1 MTRLLLLGVSLLLV
15 GAVSGTDDGP
25 GPRGTGP
32 ASTGPA
38 SPDGAWHAGC
48 ASDCPPT
55 SPVTTTRGTDPLPGP
70 APADSTAGPPT
81 RVRIPRIGVDSSLAV
96 LGLDRSGQLETPAD
110 YAQAGWFGAGPSPG
124 DTGPAVIAGHVD
136 STTGPAVF
144 YRLHELRAGDR
155 VEVRRGTTWIPFR
168 VVATSRHAKDDFPTA
183 EVYDPTPGPELR
195 LITCTGSFDR
205 ATRNYHDNL
214 VVFAVA
220 G

>member
-1 MTRLLLLGVSLLLV
+1 MSLLLV
-15 GAVSGTDDGP
+15 GAVSGTGGGPDPHDTGQASPAASALAGPDGEWRAGCVSGCPPSGP
-25 GPRGTGP
+25 G
-32 ASTGPA
+32 
-38 SPDGAWHAGC
+38 
-48 ASDCPPT
+48 
-55 SPVTTTRGTDPLPGP
+55 TTTGGADPLPGP
-70 APADSTAGPPT
+70 EPANSSAGPPT

-96 LGLDRSGQLETPAD
+96 LGLDRSGRLETPAD
-110 YAQAGWFGAGPSPG
+110 YAQAGWYGAGPAPG

-155 VEVRRGTTWIPFR
+155 VEVRRGTTWVPFH

-205 ATRNYHDNL
+205 ATRNYRDNL
-214 VVFAVA
+214 VIFAVA